1 MFDFSKISEK
11 FQKLSLGSLMAIM
24 GSSGSG
30 KTTFLNYLTRNI
42 NDDLKI
48 SGDIRINGI
57 DIGLVFYC
65 SLVLTLV
72 KYYCIFAIEAS
83 LGEVLYGIT

>member
-1 MFDFSKISEK
+1 MKISDK

-72 KYYCIFAIEAS
+72 KYYCIFAIGACS
-83 LGEVLYGIT
+83 GEVLYGIT

>member
-1 MFDFSKISEK
+1 
-11 FQKLSLGSLMAIM
+11 MAIM

-65 SLVLTLV
+65 FLCVRVQLFSTV
-72 KYYCIFAIEAS
+72 F
-83 LGEVLYGIT
+83 LYLIRSWM